1 MRAGLRFGIAAIA
14 PIAVAL
20 ALAAAP
26 ALAQNTPAPASNT
39 PSETIG
45 PRELE
50 DFSIN
55 GTVTRPAPTT
65 PSRTAPA
72 PRPTPPATTRAPA
85 TAPARATPP
94 GPTVRD
100 SAPRTPSQT
109 AAQPDPL
116 SSPPTPAPSD
126 FGPPVDAQPQPGF
139 APAPAPVED
148 ISDNQQGN
156 YLPWLLALLLL
167 AGGVGLYAWRQRSRP
182 SYATASGLA
191 DALVQAEPAPAP
203 KPVQRAPSPQPTSP
217 SPSEGIVSTR
227 LRPAAPS
234 APPGIVSTRLR
245 PWLEIEFTP
254 GRCVVEN
261 DTATIQFDVA
271 VFNSGGAPA
280 RDVLV
285 EASMFNAGPTQDE
298 EIGAFFAHPV
308 AEGDRIPAIPPL
320 KRIALKSAVTLAGD
334 QLRQFEVAGKR
345 IFVPLVGFNALYRWS
360 GGEGQTSASYLV
372 GRDNQGERMAP
383 LRLDLGPRVF
393 RGLGAREH
401 SVSVR
406 K

>member
-14 PIAVAL
+14 QIAVAL

-26 ALAQNTPAPASNT
+26 ALAQSTPAPATNA

-65 PSRTAPA
+65 PSWTAPA

-85 TAPARATPP
+85 TAPARATQP

-116 SSPPTPAPSD
+116 SSPPTRAPSD

-167 AGGVGLYAWRQRSRP
+167 AGGAGYYAWRHRS
-182 SYATASGLA
+182 
-191 DALVQAEPAPAP
+191 
-203 KPVQRAPSPQPTSP
+203 
-217 SPSEGIVSTR
+217 
-227 LRPAAPS
+227 
-234 APPGIVSTRLR
+234 
-245 PWLEIEFTP
+245 
-254 GRCVVEN
+254 
-261 DTATIQFDVA
+261 
-271 VFNSGGAPA
+271 
-280 RDVLV
+280 
-285 EASMFNAGPTQDE
+285 
-298 EIGAFFAHPV
+298 
-308 AEGDRIPAIPPL
+308 
-320 KRIALKSAVTLAGD
+320 
-334 QLRQFEVAGKR
+334 
-345 IFVPLVGFNALYRWS
+345 
-360 GGEGQTSASYLV
+360 
-372 GRDNQGERMAP
+372 
-383 LRLDLGPRVF
+383 
-393 RGLGAREH
+393 
-401 SVSVR
+401 
-406 K
+406 